1 MRVRRERP
9 SQRLHHRVSAPIT
22 VLTDEGEFS
31 ATDWSIGGFGLT
43 GYPKELTVGDEL
55 ECTVNIPFQG
65 FDISFP
71 VTVEIKRVLD
81 DGTLGAAYKE
91 VGDRE
96 KEIMTHFIDDLVRGS
111 ITTVD
116 DALLRIDTPVTPVST
131 KADPNPDKEVPLK
144 RRSLRTLAW
153 SGFYFS
159 AGLAVLGYTALV
171 LYSNFYR
178 LEVNTAV
185 VSAPV
190 ESILATTDGRISKV
204 IASIDTSAQADEPL
218 MIIEDAALEQSIE
231 VSKVN
236 IDRKTLE
243 LRAKKRQLEN
253 EKEKLQDY
261 NAVALTEV
269 ERSSRQVRSLKHR
282 VSLAQQQFERYSDLL
297 SKGWT
302 TRSRLDEI
310 ESDYSALVSD
320 LEEARLVMH
329 QRRTLLDSLEQGR
342 YFNGVRFEGR
352 VKEMTAELE
361 LALDEVMLAKDEMS
375 ALFRR
380 QARLTLRAPQKGRVI
395 KLIRQRGSNVRKGD
409 EIALFE
415 RDEARIVE
423 AFLTQEEVLEVGLG
437 DDAVIYFPSLDERV
451 NAIISSIDRTTGY
464 IDEMGSRYEW
474 RGPKDRSALVTLNFV
489 DVTLDHVRNR
499 YSPGLPATV
508 IFERRNTDELK
519 SRIIKDVRGEQ
530 GS

>member
-1 MRVRRERP
+1 
-9 SQRLHHRVSAPIT
+9 
-22 VLTDEGEFS
+22 
-31 ATDWSIGGFGLT
+31 
-43 GYPKELTVGDEL
+43 
-55 ECTVNIPFQG
+55 
-65 FDISFP
+65 
-71 VTVEIKRVLD
+71 
-81 DGTLGAAYKE
+81 
-91 VGDRE
+91 
-96 KEIMTHFIDDLVRGS
+96 
-111 ITTVD
+111 
-116 DALLRIDTPVTPVST
+116 
-131 KADPNPDKEVPLK
+131 
-144 RRSLRTLAW
+144 
-153 SGFYFS
+153 
-159 AGLAVLGYTALV
+159 
-171 LYSNFYR
+171 
-178 LEVNTAV
+178 
-185 VSAPV
+185 
-190 ESILATTDGRISKV
+190 
-204 IASIDTSAQADEPL
+204 
-218 MIIEDAALEQSIE
+218 LEQSIE